1 MEPLPPMNVV
11 MGHKGRIVLPA
22 PVRQALGLDVGTQLI
37 ARIEGESVVL
47 ETRAAA
53 LERLQ
58 SMFDHIPREV
68 SLVDELIAERRR
80 EAAREDRELH

>member
-1 MEPLPPMNVV
+1 MNVV